1 MRQNL
6 SNAASF
12 GLPRAR
18 FIDQGAGEVFATSR
32 ASMRSLYVLPSRSVY
47 RVRFI
52 VPVLIL
58 FFMGTSALAQK
69 NSIASGNYDNP
80 AIWNPAGVP
89 NGAELVVINPGH
101 TVTLTAS
108 TANTSLTRVNG
119 ILVMA
124 GFNLNTGDLDGT
136 GTIQHGS
143 GTPILTV
150 GGSNTPNSFTGTLTG
165 ALSFVKTGSDVFTLS
180 GTNTYTGTTQV
191 QQGTLRIINGTA
203 LGSSSAVTVTSGAT
217 LALDGGFTLGRNITI
232 NGTGVGG
239 NGALQNTAGTN
250 ILTSTVTLASA
261 STIGVSGGSLELTNA
276 TAIAMAGNELTFNNS
291 TAVTIGGS
299 ITGTADFTKEGS
311 GVLTLTGS
319 NTFSGNK
326 IINAGAI
333 NVQNA
338 GALGTLGSITVN
350 SGGAIQFQAD
360 VTFARPITING
371 TGVSNTGAIRNISG
385 TNALTGLITLG
396 SAARINSDAGTLQ
409 LSATTTSV
417 SSPNLNLTFGG
428 GGAISVTTA
437 LSLGSGAV
445 TKDGGGTT
453 TFLVSNTYTG
463 GTTISDGAINI
474 QNAGALGASG
484 TITVNNG
491 GTLQLQNNITFAR
504 AITINGNG
512 DGSNTGAIRSV
523 SGTNIIS
530 ATITLASAARIN
542 TDAGTL
548 TLSAANSVTA
558 TNQALTL
565 GGAANTTV
573 SGTITIG
580 SGALNKDG
588 NGTATISVAN
598 TFTGNTNISAG
609 ALIPVVANA
618 LGTSGTVVITSN
630 GTLQLQNAMT
640 FARPINLGSNVAV
653 GGIRLVTN
661 NVTLSGLITL
671 TAASRI
677 NADASTLTFN
687 NANELTGTNQTLTL
701 GGAGNM
707 IFNRAITTTTG
718 GLTKVDAGTV
728 TLNVPNEYTGT
739 TTVSGGTLIYGAN
752 NIVATG
758 NLTVTGGT
766 LNIQTFND
774 TVAVF
779 SVTGGS
785 VTGTGTIFAQGDY
798 SFSGTATIS
807 VNLGGDV
814 GLNKVG
820 GGVTTLSGTNSF
832 TGQVWIQNG
841 TLEATTINT
850 WPSPSATSN
859 LGSPSSAANAT
870 IRLGSGGGTGTLRYL
885 GAAFSCGRDLEL
897 SGTTGGG
904 GIVNNGSGAL
914 VWNGAMTASGS
925 GNKAFTLGGTNT
937 ADNIFN
943 ANIPNGPT
951 GATSLTKSDAG
962 RWVLP
967 NAKTNTGNST
977 IAAGTLLIQDGGALG
992 AAGTVSISAS
1002 AALEMEGGITL
1013 NQNIT
1018 LAGAPPITGAIR
1030 SMSGNNTIG
1039 GTITATANTTH
1050 RIQVEA
1056 GSQLTYAGTPAFDHS
1071 SRTVTFQGAG
1081 NHVVPNGSNF
1091 IGSTGALTKE
1101 GSGTLFMNG
1110 SKFTTGTTTIAG
1122 GSIVLGGNN
1131 RFDAASLLQINNA
1144 GSTFD
1149 LNGFSQTVNGIAGTS
1164 TASIITSSAAGTCS
1178 LIINNTAARTFN
1190 GQINDGSGVITV
1202 RKLGTGDQT
1211 LGYSSSNYTGQTYIG
1226 GGRLIVSNSIQNSG
1240 TNSTIGRGT
1249 SSPAIV
1255 LEGGGTLTYSGGTA
1269 RSTNRAFQIIGT
1281 GTIEMSGNATL
1292 TLQGGVTSSGGT
1304 VTFNTSG
1311 GTSCFITVNT
1321 SPISLGAGGIVKT
1334 GSRTLNINI
1343 ASSYTGSTDIQVGTL
1358 AVGVAN
1364 ALPTTTTLINN
1375 ATLNMNGFNVTVA
1388 SIEGT
1393 TAGAA
1398 VRSNVAGAVTFTM
1411 NRASGTY
1418 NYQGTIINGSGTV
1431 SVTKEG
1437 AYTQVFGGNNTYS
1450 GDTDINGG
1458 ILRANSNT
1466 AFSNGSVHVLA
1477 NVAGVELDMTGYD
1490 MTISSLAGGGTTG
1503 GLVRLGTAALT
1514 LAGNGSFTYSG
1525 RILGEGIGG
1534 GLIKQGTGVF
1544 TLSRSPE
1551 FEGFTRIRQGTLRA
1565 GADLNF
1571 VGNLIISDTLT
1582 GRFDCAT
1589 FASTAPFLSFNS
1601 TRQVGGTWGGT
1612 SSAAVN
1618 KNNTYFVG
1626 TSTGTIFIND
1636 GRREGYW
1643 LGTVSSDW
1651 FTAGNWHD
1659 DIVPT
1664 STTEVVIED
1673 MSTNAPVLNGT
1684 GDCGNII
1691 IFPGAQLTLQ
1701 GSSTLNVYLE
1711 MFNSGLLIPNTSIVV
1726 FRRTTGITRALARPD
1741 GVNPDFHQVQYTG
1754 TGTLR
1759 FQTSVPTPIELTGT
1773 LQNTGGGT
1781 IDFLGKDFNA
1791 GALDGN
1797 GTLTNTGAFPTV
1809 LTLDAASG
1817 TTSFTG
1823 NILNGA
1829 SGLSIVKTGAAT
1841 QTLSG
1846 TNTYANGTT
1855 LSGGTLRLLD
1865 NAAALGSGDLTIN
1878 GTTPILE
1885 LSRSTG
1891 GSLTFANNV
1900 TVAANA
1906 TIRSNTNT
1914 VGAGSAFT
1922 MGTLS
1927 IGAQTL
1933 TIEGGANVNSGTA
1946 SMAFGATTHTGTPTY
1961 TVNNPAGG
1969 GITQFSLGTLTGS
1982 TFATTVNG
1990 SGEMLQ
1996 SGPWTIATAANA
2008 SAITYNGTGR
2018 LILNQANA
2026 LSDRITITSGTVVAT
2041 ANAAALGTASNI
2053 YLNGGTLSL
2062 QDDAPLAFGRPMFMP
2077 VASTL
2082 VSDRLTPGDGV
2093 THTMGD
2099 LTLQSG
2105 VNLVTVNAGN
2115 NITSGLA
2122 GVGVGRL
2129 TTVTG
2134 TTHQIDTNALL
2145 NIAQV
2150 SGNHTLTKLGQGQTR
2165 ITGALNGTRNS
2176 VTTLTEGTL
2185 RLEAANALSAGGVT
2199 LNIDNGATLE
2209 LAGDVNTTFNATNV
2223 LLRGASQT
2231 IRVDRATA
2239 SAGEVTHTIG
2249 NLSWNANNL
2258 ELVVDRGTNLSGTD
2272 LGRLAMTAVTQNTGN
2287 RTYNYLTRPF
2297 ARVDWPSFTLTNANI
2312 VINHRGQGILG
2323 QANAA
2328 VMGTPTNTVFNQLGS
2343 GQWWLNGNNGTL
2355 QTTLNIDSGQL
2366 VLEGSQQVRIINL
2379 NGVGQVN
2386 ALDDTSFALS
2396 MAFSGVR
2403 QSPRVYG
2410 STSSGAQFQ
2419 NDTRFT
2425 PGSTGVLGL
2434 KGYLEFVTPPN
2445 SGRSSFLLTTAPVV
2459 RLYDSTGLLI
2469 SNAQNTSPVRAFLS
2483 QTDTIGRGLL
2493 RGDSVEIIQLDTARF
2508 DSLRLGGIVGF
2519 QYRIA
2524 FIVDSLVTPAIESG
2538 NLTVSPGPIDPNK
2551 SSVIFSV
2558 DTAIANGIDSVQI
2571 TVLIQDIDSN
2581 KIINELVSV
2590 TQPPGKL
2597 STITALN
2604 SSLSDQDGIARF
2616 VVRATVAD
2624 SIDYKAI
2631 VQVGGDE
2638 PFGDSARVY
2647 FIPGPPFRLAY
2658 RYQPYTTAVD
2668 NIFIPPIEVLIFD
2681 SLDNIMWTD
2690 TNQVSL
2696 ALVPFG
2702 AINGTT
2708 TATENNGVVSF
2719 PIISIS
2725 NGGSYVMEASLA
2737 PYSLSIQS
2745 LAFDIF
2751 ENLYFGGDG
2760 DGHNLNIARE
2770 QNLKGQFVLRVGGT
2784 FVAQGKVYDGT
2795 TNLGG
2800 TGILSSNLTLTGLV
2814 PEFPN
2819 VTFDSVD
2826 YRFVSPAVGENRVV
2840 LVNNIFVSGSDI
2852 DEYATST
2859 NDGPSGFAT
2868 IKGQSYFGGNGRG
2881 DDQAQSDTLFLD
2893 GVEPIPTRL
2902 AFEPGPGD
2910 QLANEPFSI
2919 KARLLSADGRVVPFG
2934 ADTAILSF
2942 YTNPTAAT
2950 LGGTLSR
2957 GFTAGEAV
2965 FNDVSVSAQ
2974 GTGYEL
2980 TADVSVGNY
2989 PIDTTVSEAFDV
3001 FVLYS
3006 GGNGRGDSA
3015 ITTFS
3020 RGIDGFIYDG
3030 WLGGAP
3036 GNPSSWKTDANWSS
3050 QLSPRDTSRIIIPS
3064 RPNNPRIDRSVNAAL
3079 NSFVLASGGSLTLLE
3094 DATLTIDSGTTGSS
3108 AANGPLFKLSAGSSV
3123 STLGD
3128 NSKIIIEPNARYVN
3142 LTGNRPRIESR
3153 QRFTGVKG
3161 WRQVASPVRTTY
3173 ADFLDSLETQGY
3185 PGAKY
3190 DSLQP
3195 NILWFAETDTGT
3207 TLQSWRKPGDATDS
3221 VVVGRGHFAYVF
3233 NGAGY
3238 PARVSGGGNYRD
3250 TLPVTLTA
3258 TGFEPDLSSDFV
3270 FPELTYTPRSLSTI
3284 ADTVGGNRFFLD
3296 ENVADQGWN
3305 LLGNPTPS
3313 VLNWDQSGGAWTATN
3328 LNNTFYIWD
3337 PAFANGEGGYRYWN
3351 GTIGNVNDTTLETG
3365 FLAPWQAFWVHA
3377 NDVNPE
3383 LRVNNSAKSDS
3394 SQRFYSRT
3402 QNKPPHVA
3410 FKVQG
3415 AGMEADAFVSFG
3427 WEGITGPDRYD
3438 AYQLESYNDNW
3449 LMLYSQSSVQHRKPL
3464 VINHL
3469 PDQFDAELAIPLQ
3482 LSAARERSPLSGN
3495 YSLSWK
3501 VSDNWPAN
3509 WGLALMDHY
3518 SEKVI
3523 PLDRVNRHEFTYQA
3537 PVQPAA
3543 RMSQEEGDFRT
3554 PTAVMHQ
3561 KQGNDPNPT
3570 LRQQREPQR
3579 PFTLV
3584 VLPNY
3589 TGEPIAYRP
3598 DHAYLYPPAPNP
3610 FGTETKLA
3618 FYLPSSGK
3626 INLEVTDMYGRMV
3639 SRLVEQEFTAGTH
3652 ELLWATERL
3661 NAGTYVIRLVTSD
3674 FVSTQKGVK
3683 VK

>member
-1 MRQNL
+1 MKQGLQKSQLNL
-6 SNAASF
+6 PVLNVPGQSV
-12 GLPRAR
+12 
-18 FIDQGAGEVFATSR
+18 AGEVFATSR
-32 ASMRSLYVLPSRSVY
+32 ASMRSLYVSLKSWIGVRS
-47 RVRFI
+47 F
-52 VPVLIL
+52 VLSVLL
-58 FFMGTSALAQK
+58 FVLAGSQAFAQK
-69 NSIASGNYDNP
+69 NSIASGNYNNP
-80 AIWNPAGVP
+80 AIWTPAGVP
-89 NGAELVVINPGH
+89 SGSELVVVNPGH
-101 TVTLTAS
+101 TVTLTA
-108 TANTSLTRVNG
+108 NTTNASLTRVNG
-119 ILVMA
+119 ILVLA
-124 GFNLNTGDLDGT
+124 GFNLNTADLDGT
-136 GTIQHGS
+136 GTIQQGS
-143 GTPILTV
+143 GTPTLTV
-150 GGSNTPNSFTGTLTG
+150 GSSNNPNSFTGTLTG
-165 ALSFVKTGSDVFTLS
+165 ALSFVKTGTEVFTLS

-191 QQGTLRIINGTA
+191 QQGTLRVINGTA
-203 LGSSSAVTVTSGAT
+203 LGSSSGVTVLTGAT
-217 LALDGGFTLGRNITI
+217 LTLDGGFTVGRNITI
-232 NGTGVGG
+232 NGSGVGG
-239 NGALQNTAGTN
+239 SGALQNTAGTN

-276 TAIAMAGNELTFNNS
+276 TAIDMGANSLTFNNS
-291 TAVTIGGS
+291 SAVTIGGS
-299 ITGTADFTKEGS
+299 ITGTAPFTKSGS

-319 NTFSGNK
+319 SSFSGDK
-326 IINAGAI
+326 IINGGAI

-338 GALGTLGSITVN
+338 GALGAAGNITVN
-350 SGGAIQFQAD
+350 TGAAIQFQAG
-360 VTFARPITING
+360 VTFARPLTING
-371 TGVSNTGAIRNISG
+371 TGISNTGAIRNISG
-385 TNALTGLITLG
+385 TNALTGLVTLG

-417 SSPNLNLTFGG
+417 SSTNQNLTLGG
-428 GGAISVTTA
+428 NGSISVTTA
-437 LSLGSGAV
+437 LSLGSGSV
-445 TKDGGGTT
+445 TKDGGGTST
-453 TFLVSNTYTG
+453 LLVSNTYTG
-463 GTTISDGAINI
+463 GTTINDGAINI

-484 TITVNNG
+484 AITVNSG

-504 AITINGNG
+504 ALTINGNG
-512 DGSNTGAIRSV
+512 DGTNTGAIRSV
-523 SGTNIIS
+523 SGTNAIS
-530 ATITLASAARIN
+530 ATITLGSAARIN
-542 TDAGTL
+542 SDAGTL
-548 TLSAANSVTA
+548 TLSNANSVTS

-565 GGAANTTV
+565 GGAAAITV

-609 ALIPVVANA
+609 AIIPVVANA

-653 GGIRLVTN
+653 GGIRLITN

-671 TAASRI
+671 TANARI
-677 NADASTLTFN
+677 NADASTLTFS
-687 NANELTGTNQTLTL
+687 NAAAFTGTNQTITL

-707 IFNRAITTTTG
+707 VFDRAITHTTG
-718 GLTKVDAGTV
+718 ALTKVDAGTV
-728 TLNVPNEYTGT
+728 TLNVPNTYTGT
-739 TTVSGGTLIYGAN
+739 TTVSGGTLVYGAN
-752 NIVATG
+752 NIVGTG

-779 SVTGGS
+779 SVTGGT
-785 VTGTGTIFAQGDY
+785 VTGTGTIYAQGDY
-798 SFSGTATIS
+798 SFSGTATIA

-814 GLNKVG
+814 GLNKIG
-820 GGVTTLSGTNSF
+820 GGITTLSGANSF

-850 WPSPSATSN
+850 WPSPTATSN
-859 LGSPSSAANAT
+859 IGSPNSAANAT
-870 IRLGSGGGTGTLRYL
+870 IRLGQAGNTGTLQYL
-885 GAAFSCGRDLEL
+885 GAAFTCGRDLEL
-897 SGTTGGG
+897 AGTTGGG
-904 GIVNNGSGAL
+904 GLNNNGSGAL
-914 VWNGAMTASGS
+914 VWNGAMTTTGS
-925 GNKAFTLGGTNT
+925 GNKSFTLGGTNT
-937 ADNIFN
+937 ANNLFN
-943 ANIPNGPT
+943 PDILNGPT
-951 GATSLTKSDAG
+951 GVTSLVKSGTG
-962 RWVLP
+962 RWILP
-967 NAKTNTGNST
+967 NAKSFTGTVTLSATGGILEIENS
-977 IAAGTLLIQDGGALG
+977 GALG
-992 AAGTVSISAS
+992 VAGTVTINAS
-1002 AALEMEGGITL
+1002 AALLIDGSLTL
-1013 NQNIT
+1013 THTFVLN
-1018 LAGAPPITGAIR
+1018 GAPPASGAIQAVT
-1030 SMSGNNTIG
+1030 GNTTING
-1039 GTITATANTTH
+1039 QITATFNTTH
-1050 RIQVEA
+1050 RLQADA
-1056 GSQLTYAGTPAFDHS
+1056 GAQLTYAGAPAFDHS
-1071 SRTVTFQGAG
+1071 TRAITFQGAG
-1081 NHVVPNGSNF
+1081 NHVVPLGSNF
-1091 IGSTGALTKE
+1091 IGSTGSLIKE
-1101 GSGTLFMNG
+1101 GTGTLFMNG
-1110 SKFTTGTTTIAG
+1110 SRFTTGATTITQG
-1122 GSIVLGGNN
+1122 TIVLGDNN
-1131 RFDAASLLQINNA
+1131 RFDPASLMSISGTLN
-1144 GSTFD
+1144 
-1149 LNGFSQTVNGIAGTS
+1149 LNGFSQTVNGLTGAGTV
-1164 TASIITSSAAGTCS
+1164 TTTVAATCS
-1178 LIINNTAARTFN
+1178 MIINNTAAQTFSGLISN
-1190 GQINDGSGVITV
+1190 GSGVITV

-1211 LGYSSSNYTGQTYIG
+1211 LSGAANTYSGQTYVG
-1226 GGRLIVSNSIQNSG
+1226 GGRLIVSNVLANSG
-1240 TNSTIGRGT
+1240 TNSSIGTG
-1249 SSPAIV
+1249 SASPAIV
-1255 LEGGGTLTYSGGTA
+1255 LEAGTFTYSGGTA

-1281 GTIEMSGNATL
+1281 GTIEMSGNTTL
-1292 TLQGGVTSSGGT
+1292 TLQGGVSSTGGT

-1311 GTSCFITVNT
+1311 GTGRIITVNT
-1321 SPISLGAGGIVKT
+1321 AAISLGAGGIVKT
-1334 GSRTLNINI
+1334 GTGVLNVVF
-1343 ASSYTGSTDIQVGTL
+1343 ASSYSGSTDIQQGTL
-1358 AVGVAN
+1358 SVGVAN
-1364 ALPTTTTLINN
+1364 ALPTSTALINN
-1375 ATLNMNGFNVTVA
+1375 ATLNMNTFSVAVA

-1393 TAGAA
+1393 TAGAS
-1398 VRSNVAGAVTFTM
+1398 VTSTGAVTLTLSS
-1411 NRASGTY
+1411 ASGTF
-1418 NYQGTIINGSGTV
+1418 NYQGNIVNGSGTV
-1431 SVTKEG
+1431 AVTKAG
-1437 AYTQVFGGNNTYS
+1437 AYTQVFGGNNTYT
-1450 GDTDINGG
+1450 GTTTVNGG
-1458 ILRANSNT
+1458 ILRANSTT
-1466 AFSNGSVHVLA
+1466 AFSNGSAHVLA
-1477 NVAGVELDMTGYD
+1477 NTAGVELDMTGYN
-1490 MTISSLAGGGTTG
+1490 MSIASLAGGGVTG
-1503 GLVRLGTAALT
+1503 GLVRLGTASLT
-1514 LAGNGSFTYSG
+1514 LTGNASYTYSG

-1534 GLIKQGTGVF
+1534 GVIKLGTGVF

-1551 FEGFTRIRQGTLRA
+1551 YEGFTRINQGTLRA
-1565 GADLNF
+1565 GVNLTF
-1571 VGNLIISDTLT
+1571 VGSLIISSTLT
-1582 GRFDCAT
+1582 GRFDCAS
-1589 FASTAPFLSFNS
+1589 FASIAPFLSFNT
-1601 TRQVGGTWGGT
+1601 TRQVGGSWGSL
-1612 SSAAVN
+1612 SSVATN
-1618 KNNTYFVG
+1618 RTNTYFTSG
-1626 TSTGTIFIND
+1626 STGTIFIND

-1643 LGTVSSDW
+1643 LGTLSSDW
-1651 FTAGNWHD
+1651 GTAGNWHD
-1659 DIVPT
+1659 NIIPT

-1673 MSTNAPVLNGT
+1673 ISLRAPILNGT
-1684 GDCGNII
+1684 GNCGNII

-1711 MFNSGLLIPNTSIVV
+1711 LFNSGTLVPNTSTVV
-1726 FRRTTGITRALARPD
+1726 FRRATGVTRVLASPT
-1741 GVNPDFHQVQYTG
+1741 GSPDFHQVEYVG

-1759 FQTSVPTPIELTGT
+1759 FQTSVPTPVELTGT

-1791 GALDGN
+1791 GALSGS
-1797 GTLTNTGAFPTV
+1797 GTLTNSGSFPTI

-1823 NILNGA
+1823 NILNGT

-1841 QTLSG
+1841 QSLSG

-1855 LSGGTLRLLD
+1855 LSGGTLRVVD
-1865 NAAALGSGDLTIN
+1865 NAAALGTGALTIN

-1891 GSLTFANNV
+1891 GSLTLANNV

-1914 VGAGSAFT
+1914 AGAGASFT
-1922 MGTLS
+1922 LGTLS

-1933 TIEGGANVNSGTA
+1933 TIDAGSNVTSGTA
-1946 SMAFGATTHTGTPTY
+1946 GIAFGATTHTGAPTY

-1969 GITQFSLGTLTGS
+1969 GLTQFSLGTLTGGA
-1982 TFATTVNG
+1982 FATIING
-1990 SGEMLQ
+1990 SGEMVQ
-1996 SGPWTIATAANA
+1996 SGPWTINTAASA

-2026 LSDRITITSGTVVAT
+2026 LFDRITITSGTVVAT
-2041 ANAAALGTASNI
+2041 ANAAALGTTSNI

-2062 QDDAPLAFGRPMFMP
+2062 QNDAPLAFGRPMFMP

-2082 VSDRLTPGDGV
+2082 VSDRITPGAGV

-2099 LTLQSG
+2099 FTLQSG
-2105 VNLVTVNAGN
+2105 VALVTVNAGA

-2129 TTVTG
+2129 TTVANV
-2134 TTHQIDTNALL
+2134 THQIDTNALL
-2145 NIAQV
+2145 SITQV
-2150 SGNHTLTKLGQGQTR
+2150 SGAHTLTKLGLGQTR
-2165 ITGALNGTRNS
+2165 ITGALNGTRTQA
-2176 VTTLTEGTL
+2176 TTLTAGTL
-2185 RLEAANALSAGGVT
+2185 RLEAFNALSSGGAT
-2199 LNIDNGATLE
+2199 LNIDSGAILE
-2209 LAGDVNTTFNATNV
+2209 LAGDANTTFNGTTV
-2223 LLRGASQT
+2223 LLRGITQT
-2231 IRVDRATA
+2231 IRIDRATA
-2239 SAGEVTHTIG
+2239 SAGEVTHNIA
-2249 NLSWNANNL
+2249 NLSWNTNNL
-2258 ELVVDRGTNLSGTD
+2258 ELVVERGSNMSGTD
-2272 LGRLAMTAVTQNTGN
+2272 LGRLGMTAVTQNTAS

-2297 ARVDWPSFTLTNANI
+2297 ARVDWPSFTLSAANI

-2328 VMGTPTNTVFNQLGS
+2328 VMSTPTSTTLNQLGG
-2343 GQWWLNGNNGTL
+2343 GQLWLNGNNGTL
-2355 QTTLNIDSGQL
+2355 QSILNIDSGQL
-2366 VLEGSQQVRIINL
+2366 VLEGRQQVRIINL
-2379 NGVGQVN
+2379 NGVGQIN
-2386 ALDDTSFALS
+2386 ALDDTSFTLS

-2403 QSPRVYG
+2403 QSPRLYG
-2410 STSSGAQFQ
+2410 STSSPAQLQ

-2425 PGSTGVLGL
+2425 PGSVGMLGL
-2434 KGYLEFVTPPN
+2434 KGYLEFITPPN

-2493 RGDSVEIIQLDTARF
+2493 RGDSVEIMQRDTARF

-2538 NLTVSPGPIDPNK
+2538 NLTVSPGPIDPTK

-2558 DTAIANGIDSVQI
+2558 DSAIANGIDSVQI

-2590 TQPPGKL
+2590 TQPPGKV
-2597 STITALN
+2597 SIITALN

-2616 VVRATVAD
+2616 RVRSTVAD

-2647 FIPGPPFRLAY
+2647 FIPGPPFRLTY
-2658 RYQPYTTAVD
+2658 RYQPYTAAVD

-2681 SLDNIMWTD
+2681 SLDNQMWTD
-2690 TNQVSL
+2690 TNRVSL
-2696 ALVPFG
+2696 SLIPAG

-2708 TATENNGVVSF
+2708 TITESRGSVVF

-2725 NGGSYVMEASLA
+2725 NGGSYVMRASLA
-2737 PYSLSIQS
+2737 PYNLNINS

-2751 ENLYFGGDG
+2751 ENLYFGGNG

-2770 QNLKGQFVLRVGGT
+2770 QNLKGQYVLRVGGT
-2784 FVAQGKVYDGT
+2784 FVAEGKVYDGT

-2814 PEFPN
+2814 PEFPG
-2819 VTFDSVD
+2819 VTFDSVN
-2826 YRFVSPAVGENRVV
+2826 YRFISPAVGENRVV
-2840 LVNNIFVSGSDI
+2840 LVNRIFVSGADI
-2852 DEYATST
+2852 GQYATST

-2868 IKGQSYFGGNGRG
+2868 IKGQSYFGGAGKG
-2881 DDQAQSDTLFLD
+2881 DDLAQSDTLFLD
-2893 GVEPIPTRL
+2893 GVEPVPTRL
-2902 AFEPGPGD
+2902 RFEPGPGD
-2910 QLANEPFSI
+2910 QLANEPFRVT
-2919 KARLLSADGRVVPFG
+2919 ARVLSADGRVVPFG
-2934 ADTAILSF
+2934 VDTAILSF

-2950 LGGTLSR
+2950 LGGALSR

-2965 FNDVSVSAQ
+2965 FNDISVNEA

-2989 PIDTTVSEAFDV
+2989 PIDTGVSESFDV

-3006 GGNGRGDSA
+3006 GGQGRGDSA
-3015 ITTFS
+3015 STTFS

-3036 GNPSSWKTDANWSS
+3036 GNPASWKTDANWSS

-3064 RPNNPRIDRSVNAAL
+3064 RPNQPRVDRSVNASL

-3094 DATLTIDSGTTGSS
+3094 DATLTIDSGTTGAS
-3108 AANGPLFKLSAGSSV
+3108 AANGPLFKLSTGSSV

-3185 PGAKY
+3185 TGSKY

-3207 TLQSWRKPGDATDS
+3207 TLQSWRKPGNAADS

-3238 PARVSGGGNYRD
+3238 PTRVSGGGNYRD
-3250 TLPVTLTA
+3250 TLPITLTA
-3258 TGFEPDLSSDFV
+3258 TGIEPDLSSDFT

-3337 PAFANGEGGYRYWN
+3337 PDFANGEGGYRFWN
-3351 GTIGNVNDTTLETG
+3351 GSIGNVNDTTLETG

-3377 NDVNPE
+3377 NAANPE

-3402 QNKPPHVA
+3402 QGKPPHVS

-3469 PDQFDAELAIPLQ
+3469 PDLFDAELAIPLQ
-3482 LSAARERSPLSGN
+3482 LSAARERAPLSGN

-3523 PLDRVNRHEFTYQA
+3523 PLDRVNRHEFTYEA
-3537 PVQPAA
+3537 PAQPAA
-3543 RMSQEEGDFRT
+3543 RLSQDEGDFRI
-3554 PTAVMHQ
+3554 PAAVMHQ
-3561 KQGNDPNPT
+3561 KQGNEANPT

-3652 ELLWATERL
+3652 ELLWATEQL

-3683 VK
+3683 VR

>member
-1 MRQNL
+1 MKQGLQKSQLNL
-6 SNAASF
+6 PVHNVPGQSV
-12 GLPRAR
+12 
-18 FIDQGAGEVFATSR
+18 AGEVFATSR
-32 ASMRSLYVLPSRSVY
+32 ASMRPLYVSFKSWTGVRS
-47 RVRFI
+47 FALS
-52 VPVLIL
+52 VLL
-58 FFMGTSALAQK
+58 FVLAGSQAFAQK
-69 NSIASGNYDNP
+69 NSIASGNYNNP
-80 AIWNPAGVP
+80 AIWTPAGVP
-89 NGAELVVINPGH
+89 NGSELVVVNPGH
-101 TVTLTAS
+101 TVTLTA
-108 TANTSLTRVNG
+108 NTTNSSLTRVNG
-119 ILVMA
+119 ILVLA
-124 GFNLNTGDLDGT
+124 GFNLNTADLDGT
-136 GTIQHGS
+136 GTIQQGS
-143 GTPILTV
+143 GTPTLTV
-150 GGSNTPNSFTGTLTG
+150 GSSNNPNSFTGTLTG
-165 ALSFVKTGSDVFTLS
+165 ALSFVKTGTEVFTLS

-191 QQGTLRIINGTA
+191 QQGTLRVINGTA
-203 LGSSSAVTVTSGAT
+203 LGSSSGVTVLTGAT
-217 LALDGGFTLGRNITI
+217 LTLDGGFTVGRNITI
-232 NGTGVGG
+232 NGSGVGG
-239 NGALQNTAGTN
+239 SGALQNTAGTN

-276 TAIAMAGNELTFNNS
+276 TAIDMGANSLTFNNS
-291 TAVTIGGS
+291 SAVTIGGS
-299 ITGTADFTKEGS
+299 ITGTAPFTKSGS

-319 NTFSGNK
+319 SSFSGDK
-326 IINAGAI
+326 IINGGAI

-338 GALGTLGSITVN
+338 GALGAAGNITVN
-350 SGGAIQFQAD
+350 TGAAIQFQAG
-360 VTFARPITING
+360 VTFARPLTING
-371 TGVSNTGAIRNISG
+371 TGISNTGAIRNISG
-385 TNALTGLITLG
+385 TNALTGLVTLG

-417 SSPNLNLTFGG
+417 SSTNQNLTLGG
-428 GGAISVTTA
+428 SGSISVTTA
-437 LSLGSGAV
+437 LSLGSGSV
-445 TKDGGGTT
+445 TKDGGGTST
-453 TFLVSNTYTG
+453 LLVSNTYTG
-463 GTTISDGAINI
+463 GTTINDGAINI

-484 TITVNNG
+484 AITVNSG

-504 AITINGNG
+504 ALTINGNG
-512 DGSNTGAIRSV
+512 DGTNTGAIRSV
-523 SGTNIIS
+523 SGTNAIS
-530 ATITLASAARIN
+530 ATITLGSAARVN
-542 TDAGTL
+542 SDAGTL
-548 TLSAANSVTA
+548 TLSNANSVTS

-565 GGAANTTV
+565 GGAAAITV

-609 ALIPVVANA
+609 AIIPVVANA

-653 GGIRLVTN
+653 GGIRLVTS

-671 TAASRI
+671 TANARI
-677 NADASTLTFN
+677 NADASTLTFS
-687 NANELTGTNQTLTL
+687 NAAAFTGTNQTITL

-707 IFNRAITTTTG
+707 IFNRAITHTTG
-718 GLTKVDAGTV
+718 ALTKADGGTV
-728 TLNVPNEYTGT
+728 TLNVPNTYTGT
-739 TTVSGGTLIYGAN
+739 TTVSGGTLVYGTN
-752 NIVATG
+752 NIVGTG

-766 LNIQTFND
+766 LNIGTFND

-779 SVTGGS
+779 TVSGGV
-785 VTGTGTIFAQGDY
+785 VTGTGTIYAQGDY

-814 GLNKVG
+814 GLNKTG
-820 GGVTTLSGTNSF
+820 GGVTTLSGNNSF

-870 IRLGSGGGTGTLRYL
+870 IRLGSGSGTGTLQYL
-885 GAAFSCGRDLEL
+885 GAAFTCGRDLEL
-897 SGTTGGG
+897 AGTSGGG

-914 VWNGAMTASGS
+914 VWNGTMTTTGS
-925 GNKAFTLGGTNT
+925 GNKTFTLGGSNT
-937 ADNIFN
+937 ANNIFN
-943 ANIPNGPT
+943 PNISNGPT
-951 GATSLTKSDAG
+951 GTTALSKAGAG
-962 RWVLP
+962 RWILP

-977 IAAGTLLIQDGGALG
+977 ITAGTLLIQDGGALG

-1018 LAGAPPITGAIR
+1018 LAGAPPGTGAIR
-1030 SMSGNNTIG
+1030 SMSGNNAIS
-1039 GTITATANTTH
+1039 GTITATFNTTH
-1050 RIQVEA
+1050 RIQVET
-1056 GSQLTYAGTPAFDHS
+1056 GSQLTYSGTPAFDHS
-1071 SRTVTFQGAG
+1071 SRNITFQGSG
-1081 NHVVPNGSNF
+1081 NHVVPLGSNF
-1091 IGSTGALTKE
+1091 IGSTGSLSKE

-1110 SKFTTGTTTIAG
+1110 SKFTTGTTTISG
-1122 GSIVLGGNN
+1122 GTIVLGGNN
-1131 RFDAASLLQINNA
+1131 RFDANSLLQMNNA
-1144 GSTFD
+1144 GSTLD
-1149 LNGFSQTVNGIAGTS
+1149 LNGFSQTVNGIAGTN
-1164 TASIITSSAAGTCS
+1164 ASSVITSNAAGTCS
-1178 LIINNTAARTFN
+1178 LTINNTVARSYS
-1190 GQINDGSGVITV
+1190 GLINDGSGVITV

-1211 LGYSSSNYTGQTYIG
+1211 FASGSSNYTGQTYIG
-1226 GGRLIVSNSIQNSG
+1226 GGRLIASSSILNSG
-1240 TNSTIGRGT
+1240 TASSIGRGT

-1255 LEGGGTLTYSGGTA
+1255 LEDGTFTYSGGTA
-1269 RSTNRAFQIIGT
+1269 RTTNRAFQIIGT
-1281 GTIEMSGNATL
+1281 GTIEMSGNTTL
-1292 TLQGGVTSSGGT
+1292 TLQGGVTSAGGT

-1311 GTSCFITVNT
+1311 STSCIITVNT
-1321 SPISLGAGGIVKT
+1321 AAISLGAGGLIKT
-1334 GSRTLNINI
+1334 GTRTLNINI
-1343 ASSYTGSTDIQVGTL
+1343 ASSYTGSTDIQAGTL

-1364 ALPTTTTLINN
+1364 ALPTSTTLINN

-1398 VRSNVAGAVTFTM
+1398 VRSNVAGAVTLTL

-1418 NYQGTIINGSGTV
+1418 NYQGTIINGSGVV
-1431 SVTKEG
+1431 SVTKVG
-1437 AYTQVFGGNNTYS
+1437 AYTQVFGGNNTYT

-1490 MTISSLAGGGTTG
+1490 MTISSLDGGGTTG

-1534 GLIKQGTGVF
+1534 GLVKQGTGTF

-1551 FEGFTRIRQGTLRA
+1551 YEGFTRIRQGTLRA

-1643 LGTVSSDW
+1643 LGAVSTNW

-1659 DIVPT
+1659 NIVPS

-1673 MSTNAPVLNGT
+1673 MSINAPVLNGT
-1684 GDCGNII
+1684 GNCGNII

-1711 MFNSGLLIPNTSIVV
+1711 MFNSGLLIPNTSTVV
-1726 FRRTTGITRALARPD
+1726 FRRATGITRALARPD
-1741 GVNPDFHQVQYTG
+1741 GVNPDFHQVEYIG

-1791 GALDGN
+1791 GALNGN
-1797 GTLTNTGAFPTV
+1797 GTLTNSGSFPTI

-1823 NILNGA
+1823 NILNGT

-1841 QTLSG
+1841 QSLSG

-1865 NAAALGSGDLTIN
+1865 NAAALGTGDLTIN
-1878 GTTPILE
+1878 GTTPVLE

-1891 GSLTFANNV
+1891 GSLTLANNV

-1914 VGAGSAFT
+1914 AGAGASFT
-1922 MGTLS
+1922 LGTLS

-1933 TIEGGANVNSGTA
+1933 TIDAGSNVTSGTA
-1946 SMAFGATTHTGTPTY
+1946 GIAFGATTHTGAPTY

-1969 GITQFSLGTLTGS
+1969 GLTQFSLGTLTGGA
-1982 TFATTVNG
+1982 FATTFNG
-1990 SGEMLQ
+1990 SGEVVQ
-1996 SGPWTIATAANA
+1996 SGPWTIATAASG

-2018 LILNQANA
+2018 LILNQTNA
-2026 LSDRITITSGTVVAT
+2026 LSDRITITTGTVVAT
-2041 ANAAALGTASNI
+2041 ENAAALGTASNI
-2053 YLNGGTLSL
+2053 YLNGGTLNL
-2062 QDDAPLAFGRPMFMP
+2062 QNDAPLAFGRPMFMP

-2099 LTLQSG
+2099 FTLQSG
-2105 VNLVTVNAGN
+2105 VALVTVNAGA
-2115 NITSGLA
+2115 NITGGLA
-2122 GVGVGRL
+2122 GIGVGRL
-2129 TTVTG
+2129 TTVANV
-2134 TTHQIDTNALL
+2134 THQIDTNALL
-2145 NIAQV
+2145 SITQV
-2150 SGNHTLTKLGQGQTR
+2150 SGAHTLTKLGLGQTR
-2165 ITGALNGTRNS
+2165 ITGALNGTRTQT
-2176 VTTLTEGTL
+2176 TTLTAGTL
-2185 RLEAANALSAGGVT
+2185 RLEAFNALSSGGAT
-2199 LNIDNGATLE
+2199 LNIDSGATLE
-2209 LAGDVNTTFNATNV
+2209 LAGDANTTFNGTTI
-2223 LLRGASQT
+2223 LLRGSSQT

-2239 SAGEVTHTIG
+2239 SAGDVTHTIA
-2249 NLSWNANNL
+2249 NLSWNASNL
-2258 ELVVDRGTNLSGTD
+2258 ELVVDRGPNLSGTD
-2272 LGRLAMTAVTQNTGN
+2272 LGRLGMTAVTQNTAN

-2328 VMGTPTNTVFNQLGS
+2328 VMSTPTSTTLNQLGG
-2343 GQWWLNGNNGTL
+2343 GQLWLNGNNGTL
-2355 QTTLNIDSGQL
+2355 QSILNIDSGQL
-2366 VLEGSQQVRIINL
+2366 VLEGRQQVRIINL

-2403 QSPRVYG
+2403 QSPRLYG
-2410 STSSGAQFQ
+2410 STSSPAQLQ

-2425 PGSTGVLGL
+2425 PGSVGMLGL

-2469 SNAQNTSPVRAFLS
+2469 SNAQNTSPIRAFLS

-2493 RGDSVEIIQLDTARF
+2493 RGDSVEIMQLDSARF

-2538 NLTVSPGPIDPNK
+2538 NLTVSPGPIDPSK

-2558 DTAIANGIDSVQI
+2558 DSAIANGIDSVQI
-2571 TVLIQDIDSN
+2571 TVLIQDVDSN

-2590 TQPPGKL
+2590 TQPPGKV
-2597 STITALN
+2597 SIITALN

-2616 VVRATVAD
+2616 RVRSTVAD

-2631 VQVGGDE
+2631 VQVGSDE

-2647 FIPGPPFRLAY
+2647 FIPGPPFRLTY
-2658 RYQPYTTAVD
+2658 RYQPYTAAVD

-2681 SLDNIMWTD
+2681 SLDNQMWTD

-2708 TATENNGVVSF
+2708 TITENRGSVVF

-2737 PYSLSIQS
+2737 PYSLTVQS

-2751 ENLYFGGDG
+2751 ENLYFGGNG

-2826 YRFVSPAVGENRVV
+2826 YRFISPAVGENRVV
-2840 LVNNIFVSGSDI
+2840 LVNNIFVSGTDI
-2852 DEYATST
+2852 AEYATST

-2868 IKGQSYFGGNGRG
+2868 IKGQSYFGGAGKG
-2881 DDQAQSDTLFLD
+2881 DDLAQSDTLFLD
-2893 GVEPIPTRL
+2893 GVEPVPSRL
-2902 AFEPGPGD
+2902 RFEPGPGD
-2910 QLANEPFSI
+2910 QLANEPFRI
-2919 KARLLSADGRVVPFG
+2919 TARALSADGRVVPFG
-2934 ADTAILSF
+2934 VDTAILSF
-2942 YTNPTAAT
+2942 FTNPTAAN

-2965 FNDVSVSAQ
+2965 FNDISVNAA

-2989 PIDTTVSEAFDV
+2989 PVDTAVSEAFDV

-3015 ITTFS
+3015 STTFS

-3036 GNPSSWKTDANWSS
+3036 GNPASWKTDANWSS

-3064 RPNNPRIDRSVNAAL
+3064 RPNQPRVDRSVNASL

-3123 STLGD
+3123 RTLGD

-3185 PGAKY
+3185 TGSKY

-3207 TLQSWRKPGDATDS
+3207 TLQSWRKPGNAADS

-3238 PARVSGGGNYRD
+3238 PTRVSGGGNYRD
-3250 TLPVTLTA
+3250 TLPITLTA
-3258 TGFEPDLSSDFV
+3258 TGIEPDLSSDFV

-3337 PAFANGEGGYRYWN
+3337 PSFANGEGGYRYWN
-3351 GTIGNVNDTTLETG
+3351 GSIGNVNDTTLETG

-3377 NDVNPE
+3377 NAANPE
-3383 LRVNNSAKSDS
+3383 LRVNNSAKADS

-3402 QNKPPHVA
+3402 QSKPPHVA

-3415 AGMEADAFVSFG
+3415 AGMEADAYVSFG

-3469 PDQFDAELAIPLQ
+3469 PDLFDSELAIPLQ
-3482 LSAARERSPLSGN
+3482 LSAARERAPLSGN

-3523 PLDRVNRHEFTYQA
+3523 PLDRVNRHEFTYEA
-3537 PVQPAA
+3537 PAQPAA
-3543 RMSQEEGDFRT
+3543 RMSQEEGDFRI
-3554 PTAVMHQ
+3554 PAAVMHQ
-3561 KQGNDPNPT
+3561 KQGNEANPT

-3626 INLEVTDMYGRMV
+3626 INLEVTDMYGHMV

-3652 ELLWATERL
+3652 ELLWATEQL
-3661 NAGTYVIRLVTSD
+3661 NPGTYVIRLVTSD

-3683 VK
+3683 VR